1 MTDLG
6 DRLKKARKAMHM
18 TQRQLSDGLGLEQS
32 AISNY
37 ETNFRVPSAAA
48 LREISNILQ
57 VSLDFLLGTDQYKMN
72 SPLLSEPLF
81 QGKIVQPSI
90 QDELN
95 ISDLQQPLLTL
106 LMQGLEAEANDM
118 VQTIWTQH
126 PDLNDLL
133 SSLFIPTLHTIGDLW
148 EAGSIHEAQEH
159 FMVSIINRLMEH
171 LNAQIIHSEKKQG
184 TACFLL
190 PGDEEHE
197 LGLKMAD
204 ILFQQYGWH
213 TTYLGR
219 SIPFASLEKLF
230 ISMHFDY
237 LVLSVTMPNQLNSC
251 GYLIQAIRGLPDTYR
266 PKILVSGT
274 AILDEQHALTTLK
287 ADLYFPSMA
296 ALNQWLSTTMV
307 EHV

>member
-6 DRLKKARKAMHM
+6 NRLKKARKAMYM

-37 ETNFRVPSAAA
+37 ETNFRVPSASA

-57 VSLDFLLGTDQYKMN
+57 VSLDFLLGTDQYKTN
-72 SPLLSEPLF
+72 SPLHSEPLF
-81 QGKIVQPSI
+81 HEKSVQPSN
-90 QDELN
+90 QDKLN

-106 LMQGLEAEANDM
+106 LMQGLETEASAM

-133 SSLFIPTLHTIGDLW
+133 SCIFIPTLHKIGDLW
-148 EAGSIHEAQEH
+148 QAGSIHEAQEH
-159 FMVSIINRLMEH
+159 FMVSMIDRLIGH
-171 LNAQIIHSEKKQG
+171 LNSLIIHSEKKQE

-190 PGDEEHE
+190 PGAEEHE

-204 ILFQQYGWH
+204 MLFQQHGWQ

-230 ISMHFDY
+230 ISMHFDW
-237 LVLSVTMPNQLNSC
+237 LVLSVTMPNQCNSC
-251 GYLIQAIRGLPDTYR
+251 EYLIQAIRKLPDAYR
-266 PKILVSGT
+266 PKILLSGA
-274 AILDEQHALTTLK
+274 AISDEQHALTTLQ
-287 ADLYFPSMA
+287 ADLYLPSMA
-296 ALNQWLSTTMV
+296 ALNQWLAVTML
-307 EHV
+307 EHL